1 MADTF
6 TLAWL
11 QARAAHVN
19 ADAEMHLIG
28 TWLSLPIALTFD
40 ETKYVLK
47 LDGGKIAEVVA
58 QPRIDERAVFGFRA
72 PLDVWR
78 RFFEPVPPP
87 RYHDIFA
94 MLMRVPEFKL
104 DGDSLA
110 FMQNARAVHRLMSV
124 LRQGAR

>member
-1 MADTF
+1 MAEPF
-6 TLAWL
+6 THAWL
-11 QARAAHVN
+11 QARAAQVN
-19 ADAEMHLIG
+19 ADAEMQLIG
-28 TWLSLPIALTFD
+28 TWLSVPIALTFD
-40 ETKYVLK
+40 ETRYVLK
-47 LDGGKIAEVVA
+47 LEGGRIAEVVA

-87 RYHDIFA
+87 KYHDIFA
-94 MLMRVPEFKL
+94 MLMRVPEFRL

-124 LRQGAR
+124 LRRGAH